1 MSVAISPSI
10 PEGVAQ
16 CECEAKGAELMRLG
30 EEEDDDDLF
39 AAPEDAVIDEN
50 VQAEEPRADEPTE
63 AHDAKIKTSP
73 YLPSAAEVAKH
84 CATHLPYRNWCPVCV
99 KAKGKEDAH
108 YRQPTGKDGETGLP
122 VVAMDYDFLEEKLT
136 VLVVKDESS
145 GSTLAYDCETK
156 GPTDA

>member
-1 MSVAISPSI
+1 MSIAISPSI

-39 AAPEDAVIDEN
+39 AAPEDAVINED
-50 VQAEEPRADEPTE
+50 VQVAEPRADEPTE

-99 KAKGKEDAH
+99 KAKGREDA
-108 YRQPTGKDGETGLP
+108 RTTGSRPARMAKP
-122 VVAMDYDFLEEKLT
+122 VCPWSRWIMT
-136 VLVVKDESS
+136 SWRRS
-145 GSTLAYDCETK
+145 
-156 GPTDA
+156 